1 MTKRAAVAAALAIF
15 VAFAAPPLARAD
27 GNWIAMAISDS
38 TGHIN
43 IIDGAP
49 TQSKAEQQATS
60 ACHLSDCRVLASG
73 GPGGCIAM
81 VMNPAKTHYFGRW
94 GPTVDDAEAAALA
107 AAGGGTVL
115 KDHGHCAGDP
125 LSQ

>member
-1 MTKRAAVAAALAIF
+1 MKKLAAVAIATLG
-15 VAFAAPPLARAD
+15 AFAATPLAHAD
-27 GNWIAMAISDS
+27 NNWIAMAISDS
-38 TGHIN
+38 TGQIK

-49 TQSKAEQQATS
+49 TQAKAEQQATA
-60 ACHLSDCRVLASG
+60 ACHLTDCRILASG

-81 VMNPAKTHYFGRW
+81 VVNPAHTHYYGRW
-94 GPTVDDAEAAALA
+94 GPTTDDAEAAALA

-125 LSQ
+125 LTQ

>member
-1 MTKRAAVAAALAIF
+1 MKKPAAAAIATLVALATAP
-15 VAFAAPPLARAD
+15 VAHAD
-27 GNWIAMAISDS
+27 GGWMAMAISDS
-38 TGHIN
+38 TGQIK
-43 IIDGAP
+43 IIDGAQ

-60 ACHLSDCRVLASG
+60 ACHLTDCRILASG

-81 VMNPAKTHYFGRW
+81 VVNPAHTHYFGRW
-94 GPTVDDAEAAALA
+94 GATTDDAEAAALA

-125 LSQ
+125 LS